1 MKFILLLFLLLF
13 SFAFS
18 ISAQTVSTV
27 VPGPS
32 TFNDGLDIDLEGN
45 IYASDYFGTT
55 VTKITPGGSTSIF
68 ASGFSNPN
76 GLKFGPDGFLYVP
89 SVGANKISKVSL
101 NGAVFD
107 YLTINNPAELY
118 FDSDGLLYVANY
130 TNSTISTV
138 DTAKN
143 INVLF
148 SGPPLNGPIGV
159 LKDSTGTL
167 YIGNFTDGK
176 VFRIDN
182 GTDFVEIGDLPSWLG
197 FMILVGENIY
207 ATAYQ
212 THRIYKI
219 PIDGSGQSIFAGTGS
234 AGNTDGNVLSAQFNN
249 PNGIT
254 ATSTGDTFYVSEY
267 TPRRL
272 RMITGV
278 LNPTSV
284 SDDEIIISDFELLQN
299 YPNPFNPATTIN
311 YSVPY
316 KSSLKIKL
324 YDVLGNEVAT
334 LLDEEISAGNYSLSF
349 NASDL
354 SSGVYF
360 YQLKAYPAGGGVGT
374 FTQTKKMILLR

>member
-13 SFAFS
+13 SFVFS

-32 TFNDGLDIDLEGN
+32 TFNDGLDIDMEGN

-55 VTKITPGGSTSIF
+55 VTKITPAGNTSIF
-68 ASGFSNPN
+68 ASGFSSPN

-89 SVGANKISKVSL
+89 SVNTNKISKVSL
-101 NGAVFD
+101 SGTVSD
-107 YLTINNPAELY
+107 YLTISNPAELY

-130 TNSTISTV
+130 TNSTISIV

-143 INVLF
+143 ITVLF
-148 SGPPLNGPIGV
+148 SGAPLNGPIGV

-234 AGNTDGNVLSAQFNN
+234 PGNTDGNVLNAQFNN

-254 ATSTGDTFYVSEY
+254 ATSTGDTLYVSEY

-284 SDDEIIISDFELLQN
+284 SNDENIVSEFELFQN
-299 YPNPFNPATTIN
+299 YPNPFNPVTNIKYSIN
-311 YSVPY
+311 TRQFIT
-316 KSSLKIKL
+316 LKI
-324 YDVLGNEVAT
+324 YDVMGNEIAT
-334 LLDEEISAGNYSLSF
+334 LVNEEKPAGKYEIIFKVGQDSNPDI
-349 NASDL
+349 A
-354 SSGVYF
+354 SGVYF
-360 YQLKAYPAGGGVGT
+360 YRLKTGPFVET
-374 FTQTKKMILLR
+374 RKMILIK

>member
-1 MKFILLLFLLLF
+1 MKTVLHLVLAVVLFQF
-13 SFAFS
+13 QASS
-18 ISAQTVSTV
+18 QTVSTV

-32 TFNDGLDIDLEGN
+32 TFNDGLDIDMEGN

-55 VTKITPGGSTSIF
+55 VTKITPAGSTSIF

-76 GLKFGPDGFLYVP
+76 GLKFGPDDFLYVP
-89 SVGANKISKVSL
+89 SVGSNKISKVSL
-101 NGAVFD
+101 NGTVSD
-107 YLTINNPAELY
+107 YLTISNPAELY

-148 SGPPLNGPIGV
+148 SGPPLNGPIGI
-159 LKDSTGTL
+159 LKDSAGTL

-182 GTDFVEIGDLPSWLG
+182 GTNFVEIGDLPSWLG

-219 PIDGSGQSIFAGTGS
+219 PINGSGQSIFAGTGS
-234 AGNTDGNVLSAQFNN
+234 PGNKDGNVLDAQFNN

-272 RMITGV
+272 RMISGV

-284 SDDEIIISDFELLQN
+284 SDDEKIVHDFELFQN
-299 YPNPFNPATTIN
+299 YPNPFNPETNIKYSIN
-311 YSVPY
+311 SRQFVTLSVY
-316 KSSLKIKL
+316 N
-324 YDVLGNEVAT
+324 VLGNEVAT
-334 LLDEEISAGNYSLSF
+334 LVNEEKPAGTYEIKFTLGQNSS
-349 NASDL
+349 SDIT
-354 SSGVYF
+354 SGVYF
-360 YQLKAYPAGGGVGT
+360 YRLKAGYFMKT
-374 FTQTKKMILLR
+374 RKMIILK

>member
-1 MKFILLLFLLLF
+1 MKTVLHLVLAAVIFQLQA
-13 SFAFS
+13 SS
-18 ISAQTVSTV
+18 QTVSTV

-32 TFNDGLDIDLEGN
+32 TFNDGLDIDMEGN

-55 VTKITPGGSTSIF
+55 VTKITPAGNTSIF
-68 ASGFSNPN
+68 ASGFSSPN

-89 SVGANKISKVSL
+89 SVNTNKISKVSL
-101 NGAVFD
+101 SGTVSD
-107 YLTINNPAELY
+107 YLTISNPAELF

-143 INVLF
+143 ITVLF
-148 SGPPLNGPIGV
+148 SGTPLNGPIGV
-159 LKDSTGTL
+159 LKDSAGTL

-197 FMILVGENIY
+197 FMILVGDNIY

-234 AGNTDGNVLSAQFNN
+234 PGNTDGNVLSAQFNN

-284 SDDEIIISDFELLQN
+284 SDDEKNINDFELFQN
-299 YPNPFNPATTIN
+299 YPNPFNPETNIKYSIN
-311 YSVPY
+311 SRQLVT
-316 KSSLKIKL
+316 LKV
-324 YDVLGNEVAT
+324 YNVLGGEVAT
-334 LLDEEISAGNYSLSF
+334 LVNEEKPAGKYEIEFKVGQDSSPDI
-349 NASDL
+349 A
-354 SSGVYF
+354 SGVYF
-360 YQLKAYPAGGGVGT
+360 YRLNAGSFMKT
-374 FTQTKKMILLR
+374 RKMIILK